1 MMTDKVCHI
10 CRFDLFDGIPEDKI
24 KTLAT
29 GARDLTYDSKYLLYT
44 RGEELNRVYV
54 VKNGEVLLYHMH
66 NGRRT
71 VFDVLGPG
79 DLFGNFSTRPLK
91 VEHFAEVTPGT
102 RVCSFPVDEVLAV
115 LKEHPEAMLQTLRVL
130 SERLADY
137 EEKISLCTVD
147 AKDKVYKELIRYQA
161 KKNRSLFGK
170 DEDAPIK
177 LTHQK
182 IAHLT
187 GLNRVTVTRAIHA
200 LQGEEKILL
209 DDNGA
214 IVIT

>member
-1 MMTDKVCHI
+1 MADKLWHI
-10 CRFDLFDGIPEDKI
+10 SNLDLFQGIAEGEVKS
-24 KTLAT
+24 LAT
-29 GARDLTYDSKYLLYT
+29 CARDVTYDSKYLLYT
-44 RGEELNRVYV
+44 RGEEIDRVFL
-54 VKNGEVLLYHMH
+54 VKSGEVLLYHMH

-79 DLFGNFSTRPLK
+79 DLFGNFSTQKLK

-102 RVCSFPVDEVLAV
+102 RVCSFPVDEVLKV
-115 LKEHPEAMLQTLRVL
+115 LKAHPEAMLQTLRVL

-137 EEKISLCTVD
+137 EAKISLCTVD
-147 AKDKVYKELIRYQA
+147 AKDKVYKELVRYQA

-187 GLNRVTVTRAIHA
+187 GLNRVTVTRALHA
-200 LQGEEKILL
+200 LEGEEKIMF
-209 DDNGA
+209 NKENA
-214 IVIT
+214 IVIA